1 MNSCPNLSNKKIKAE
16 FDELVSVF
24 GENMAYYLWD
34 KSNGNGLEL
43 APNGASSK
51 LFQDLL
57 KLSNGDRRKALIEKA
72 KVYSDEF
79 INWFG
84 DWLAEDKIDVSK
96 VVDENGEPLIV
107 YHGGAKDISIFHS
120 GGTNTGNGTY
130 TDPKTGQKIPV
141 DSDRTM
147 FFSDNKYV
155 GESYAAL
162 YSIQKFDFL
171 RYKVDSLIRT
181 TYDQNKP
188 GFSKEV
194 FKTIQG
200 LYDTL
205 QELAKFNPRFEKF
218 LNYLKSTVS
227 KGERIK
233 PNEAKAFR
241 EMLIDV
247 RGKIRP
253 FTEHWLMNMSEWNF
267 VHDQSIQ
274 FYNTYNNDEGIK
286 RLQNGEIPSFL
297 EKEWQI
303 FKKIQGHRKKQQLSQ
318 IANYEE
324 VYHNIGC
331 GRYLYYSGGDLIYYD
346 GSSMR
351 EKKKVKDMSYDEI
364 KDMLEGSYSATKHDM
379 KMHNDDTYISLMNE
393 SSQYAVYLNV
403 RNPLSHDY
411 EGTHQGQGYKESK
424 EHSFGYV
431 AARQVNKAINDGNDG
446 VIYQNL
452 YDPYLANNYGVFNP
466 NQIKSAINNKGGF
479 DSEDPNIY
487 HNLTLLNPVNECK
500 QLLRN
505 AQLIRRSGNGWIANL
520 NNNNHN
526 IDLTMSQIKGVC
538 KRYNVTL
545 DEDKQGYLYFIEYLS
560 RDDEIKHNE
569 NKNVDGEKIMAFL
582 QERFPQLRVVVHTK
596 KEDLWEIA
604 GTKTNAFVQRGVV
617 HLYEGS
623 LKSSANVVAEEF
635 LHPFITAIQNQNPIL
650 FNELLKEAK
659 STFPKLYNQIVATYT
674 KNKGFD
680 QSDIDNEIVAHALA
694 RHFVKEN
701 KGGEGKKF
709 REIANQFLEWVA
721 YHINKFIDS
730 IGYRKVVDAKDLPNM
745 TLGQLAKLINSN
757 DLTFNVDVNDDKKR
771 HNLSEEDISKAITD
785 SFATLYESYRRMPG
799 RSTRRE
805 SIKNKVYETM
815 TKLRTIHTFNAV
827 NIALDF
833 ALESLGVFDESTG
846 NISGYDSSNPSTY
859 NKNIWTL
866 LQSEKDRYSSPSQY
880 FSKLNADEL
889 VNLYKNNIGFYK
901 NLLDQIQYLKTD
913 SGLRQIDQT
922 LALNIAKKIQALE
935 TSLQS
940 IENLWK
946 EALVKVTDRIVDKY
960 VDEQGPSDEADRQAM
975 KINYKDALHEN
986 ILFGDINTWQS
997 WIQNAGMSDSPIVK
1011 LGFHII
1017 QEANLK
1023 TQTESHHKAVELTK
1037 AYQKVPKAIRKLGA
1051 AWQTVFMEFDRSGIP
1066 TGKFARPINYGQ
1078 YEQDLNN
1085 FVKELNDRF
1094 DEEYGYHYVKDGDS
1108 FVNSVTGA
1116 RSDEEEWGSTGDDND
1131 DMPTFVKYQLEIE
1144 KWKCDHCNRRYTYN
1158 YYKER
1163 LSRPY
1168 KYQDDPQ
1175 TLFDDEAPHG
1185 LSPKTLARYDY
1196 YQSNIN
1202 YYLSKCVDKDTGYA
1216 RPEKLSKKDRDKLKL
1231 WQDELEQ
1238 FANPFDQT
1246 GNLKTGDD
1254 FQMAME
1260 VQRWQQFIGEK
1271 LSTTVSLEKYRIE
1284 YSRAEHESVS
1294 KGDPSI
1300 LDDFVKCNTH
1310 YGINPNYIAQT
1321 IGRFRNKSQ
1330 HYAGAIQAE
1339 ILKRALTQLTKQKGS
1354 RTLDKNLDQF
1364 LNQPWFWVL
1373 CKEYDQMIE
1382 DYKDKDPSF
1391 GLAFA
1396 NAFKSI
1402 PQFYVDQYGNYRDL
1416 LGRTVTPAD
1425 IEAAENAG
1433 KPRTDLLKY
1442 HDFVIQYYI
1451 NKAKSEGRIDGF
1463 NDKNGRPYDFS
1474 LMTDKEILDAITL
1487 QFSYSKL
1494 VQDPNTGV
1502 YETRHYPLTIFSI
1515 TLPSAEQ
1522 FQNARTGGMEPT
1534 ILDVPQNRFATKEDK
1549 EKNDPALMYLNADY
1563 DLTQQESEQ
1572 PMEDLYKNEDFDKIH
1587 NMGPEVENLYNLLV
1601 QTVRE
1606 QKQLYDPDEKLFN
1619 YDLPQINAE
1628 NFAILSRAFKGGG
1641 VKINAGEAIDK
1652 IWQSITGVQEND
1664 SEMRSQNEWITNPD
1678 GTRTLDVPRRFY
1690 RPLDDPSTITTD
1702 ITGAVKLFVRST
1714 NNYNNSKKVQ
1724 GMLESMMY
1732 AMQDQNRDLSPGS
1745 QVRPGA
1751 SKNQLEAFKQM
1762 METNLYDNKFDVG
1775 DESSKLSVAG
1785 YKSIRF
1791 LQRFASLQLLAFNF
1805 LSIRAG
1811 FRDQIKTILSDALVG
1826 KYIRPEDFAYG
1837 ILHCYA
1843 RLPWIIKN
1851 IGDPL
1856 ANNKVTALM
1865 QLMGVSKD
1873 YRRTHEGTNRSA
1885 LRKASSQI
1893 LMGGFSALD
1902 YFGSS
1907 ILLVAVLN
1915 NSKLFNGLTDSAGNV
1930 IIPKGFYNETELID
1944 AFIRAGYVPAD
1955 ARKEASRA
1963 RKFFATSLY
1972 DAFEYKDGDV
1982 FLKSEYADYA
1992 TLSTIQHAYGTV
2004 FQRAALA
2011 AGTTPENDVP
2021 KWKTKIAT
2029 GWIGAMRGWMHN
2041 WYQQYMN
2048 GRAENVVPNLQQ
2060 EDKET
2065 VRHGVTRNSKKMIK
2079 KGKIASDYAR
2089 SYSWSFDTGRPM
2101 DRIIP
2106 SLCDA
2111 FMAKLKSIKNVFIR
2125 GRHVE
2130 KMSPTQR
2137 YALKTVVANT
2147 ALVAALGFYTNC
2159 WIESLQNAP
2168 VPPSYTTNSNV
2179 ARREGYT
2186 DSYEEARQ
2194 QSSMWYPWEK
2204 GYYDYEIWKW
2214 QEADISYRAF
2224 ESSVGILDP
2233 TIAFEMI
2240 KSITT
2245 LSNGLDEIV
2254 GAPVGMGQYFLGMGD
2269 DEVIKQASSY
2279 KNYKKGEVKGLWKS
2293 FGPMDNLHT
2302 YQSYWGLRSNLQFY
2316 VNKTHAGKIMEF
2328 FGGTTTLTPK
2338 KSEKLKK
2345 NAIIQ
2350 DSDIPDMDTNLPDM
2364 DAGIPDF

>member
-1 MNSCPNLSNKKIKAE
+1 MNLCPNLSNKKIKAE
-16 FDELVSVF
+16 FDELVSIF

-57 KLSNGDRRKALIEKA
+57 KLCNGDRKQALIEKA
-72 KVYSDEF
+72 KVYSDGF
-79 INWFG
+79 TNWFG
-84 DWLAEDKIDVSK
+84 DWVNNPTESSKI
-96 VVDENGEPLIV
+96 VDENGEPRVV
-107 YHGGAKDISIFHS
+107 YHYTDEDFSVFDKKAIGQKDIGDSGVGFYFTPQYDPSEDGYWVQQYGDTIMPAYLNIKNPVPQNVNPKNFNRHLPKRTVRDQLESEIQIAKDQIE
-120 GGTNTGNGTY
+120 Y
-130 TDPKTGQKIPV
+130 
-141 DSDRTM
+141 
-147 FFSDNKYV
+147 
-155 GESYAAL
+155 
-162 YSIQKFDFL
+162 
-171 RYKVDSLIRT
+171 
-181 TYDQNKP
+181 
-188 GFSKEV
+188 
-194 FKTIQG
+194 
-200 LYDTL
+200 
-205 QELAKFNPRFEKF
+205 
-218 LNYLKSTVS
+218 
-227 KGERIK
+227 
-233 PNEAKAFR
+233 
-241 EMLIDV
+241 
-247 RGKIRP
+247 
-253 FTEHWLMNMSEWNF
+253 
-267 VHDQSIQ
+267 
-274 FYNTYNNDEGIK
+274 YNNLLEDTIP
-286 RLQNGEIPSFL
+286 GE
-297 EKEWQI
+297 
-303 FKKIQGHRKKQQLSQ
+303 
-318 IANYEE
+318 
-324 VYHNIGC
+324 
-331 GRYLYYSGGDLIYYD
+331 
-346 GSSMR
+346 
-351 EKKKVKDMSYDEI
+351 
-364 KDMLEGSYSATKHDM
+364 
-379 KMHNDDTYISLMNE
+379 
-393 SSQYAVYLNV
+393 
-403 RNPLSHDY
+403 LSH
-411 EGTHQGQGYKESK
+411 TVYKSRVDFNSQK
-424 EHSFGYV
+424 L
-431 AARQVNKAINDGNDG
+431 A
-446 VIYQNL
+446 NL
-452 YDPYLANNYGVFNP
+452 YDRMASLTEQQLDENINGFDTLDKYDGVVVANFEIVVKEP
-466 NQIKSAINNKGGF
+466 NQIKSAIDNRGGF
-479 DSEDPNIY
+479 DSEDADIF
-487 HNLTLLNPVNECK
+487 HHLDLLSPANECRK
-500 QLLRN
+500 SLFA
-505 AQLIRRSGNGWIANL
+505 AQLVEKYRNRIRANF
-520 NNNNHN
+520 NNNNHD
-526 IDLTMSQIKGVC
+526 IDTTMAQIKGVC
-538 KRYNVTL
+538 QRYNVEL
-545 DEDKQGYLYFIEYLS
+545 VVDKGWYLHFIERAVQDAVHY
-560 RDDEIKHNE
+560 DH
-569 NKNVDGEKIMAFL
+569 NKNVDAYKVISFL
-582 QERFPQLRVVVHTK
+582 QQRFPQLRVRIFDTK
-596 KEDLWEIA
+596 EQLWQAA
-604 GTKTNAFVQRGVV
+604 GRKTNGFTKHGVV
-617 HLYEGS
+617 YLS
-623 LKSSANVVAEEF
+623 KQTLTSDIAAEEF
-635 LHPFITAIQNQNPIL
+635 LHPFVTALQNENPML
-650 FNELLKEAK
+650 FEKLLREAK
-659 STFPKLYNQIVATYT
+659 RSFPKLYDQIKATYN
-674 KNKGFD
+674 NKKEFD
-680 QSDIDNEIVAHALA
+680 QSDIDNEIVAQALA

-701 KGGEGKKF
+701 KGEGGKSF
-709 REIANQFLEWVA
+709 REIAKQFWSWVA
-721 YHINKFIDS
+721 EHINRIIDS
-730 IGYRKVVDAKDLPNM
+730 LGDRKVVNAENLPKM
-745 TLGQLAKLINSN
+745 TLKEIAQLLNSN
-757 DLTFNVDVNDDKKR
+757 DLQFTVDTTDKKR
-771 HNLSEEDISKAITD
+771 YNLSEEDVSKAITD

-799 RSTRRE
+799 KSTRRE

-815 TKLRTIHTFNAV
+815 TKLRTVHTYNAV

-913 SGLRQIDQT
+913 AGLRQIDQT

-940 IENLWK
+940 VENLWK

-1037 AYQKVPKAIRKLGA
+1037 AYQKVPNAIRKLGA
-1051 AWQTVFMEFDRSGIP
+1051 AWQTVFMEFDRNGIP

-1271 LSTTVSLEKYRIE
+1271 LATTVSLEKYRVE
-1284 YSRAEHESVS
+1284 YSRAEQESVS

-1321 IGRFRNKSQ
+1321 IGRYRNKSQ

-1442 HDFVIQYYI
+1442 HDFVVQYYV
-1451 NKAKSEGRIDGF
+1451 NKAKNEGKIDGF

-1494 VQDPNTGV
+1494 VQDPNTGA
-1502 YETRHYPLTIFSI
+1502 YETRYYPLTIFSI

-1572 PMEDLYKNEDFDKIH
+1572 PMEDRYKNKDFDKIH

-1791 LQRFASLQLLAFNF
+1791 LQRFASLQLLALNI
-1805 LSIRAG
+1805 LSIRTG
-1811 FRDQIKTILSDALVG
+1811 FRDQIKTILSDALVS

-1837 ILHCYA
+1837 LLHCYA

-1915 NSKLFNGLTDSAGNV
+1915 NSKLFNGLTDSMGNV

-1982 FLKSEYADYA
+1982 FLKPEYADCA

-2021 KWKTKIAT
+2021 KWKTKLAT

-2079 KGKIASDYAR
+2079 KGKTASDYAR
-2089 SYSWSFDTGRPM
+2089 GYSWSFDTGRPM

-2125 GRHVE
+2125 GKHVE

-2168 VPPSYTTNSNV
+2168 VPPSYTTDSNV

-2233 TIAFEMI
+2233 TVAFEMI

-2245 LSNGLDEIV
+2245 LSNGIDEIV
-2254 GAPVGMGQYFLGMGD
+2254 GAPVGIGQYFLGMGD

-2338 KSEKLKK
+2338 KPEKLKK

-2350 DSDIPDMDTNLPDM
+2350 DSDIPDMDISLPDM